1 MKSFLKSFD
10 TIILIILNFLFL
22 ILLVEMNIRL
32 ESNFFLIKKNFLYIF
47 FLILIN
53 FFYYLHQLRF
63 LNYNI
68 FFIFLILVF
77 FNYFIKGDHFGTSG
91 YLTNLEYAEEKGIKF
106 DNRTKLQFYE
116 DIKKTK
122 NISST
127 ITNWDVNQY
136 QSKYKESN
144 KNLFPI
150 SNGIADLD
158 AVYCNENGKWQFL
171 YLDKYGFPN
180 KNNVYV
186 KNKYYDIILLGDS
199 FTKGSCVDLD
209 KRPANILQERFSLD
223 VLNLANAGGFLS
235 SYAAY
240 KEYGVNFN
248 SKYVILNFYEG
259 NDYSDTLGEL
269 NTYLSKYLEKDYNQ
283 NLIERQSEIN
293 KFYEKILF
301 QSLDGIKYKK
311 KIPEFIKLISLY
323 NLNNFFK
330 RILFKIKL
338 NYFSEKEI
346 FIVNEISRILN
357 NMNELVEKNNSKLI
371 INILPTW
378 DRYHSNN
385 SKNENFRSIKQ
396 FKEIFE
402 SKNITYLDMNE
413 FVLQRIEDPKTLYT
427 FDRFNHFDEDGYLL
441 MSEFIFKKLFNN

>member
-1 MKSFLKSFD
+1 MKSFFKSFD
-10 TIILIILNFLFL
+10 TVILIILNFLFL
-22 ILLVEMNIRL
+22 ILLIEMYIRL
-32 ESNFFLIKKNFLYIF
+32 DSNFFLIKKNYLYIP

-53 FFYYLHQLRF
+53 FFYYFHQLRF

-68 FFIFLILVF
+68 FFIYLILFF
-77 FNYFIKGDHFGTSG
+77 FNFFIKGDHFGTSG
-91 YLTNLEYAEEKGIKF
+91 YLNNLDYAEEKGIKF
-106 DNRTKLQFYE
+106 DKRTKLQFYE
-116 DIKKTK
+116 DIKITK
-122 NISST
+122 NISLT
-127 ITNWDVNQY
+127 ITNWDVDQY
-136 QSKYKESN
+136 LSQHKDSY

-150 SNGIADLD
+150 SNGKGDLD

-180 KNNVYV
+180 KNNIYV

-209 KRPANILQERFSLD
+209 KRPSNILQERFNLN
-223 VLNLANAGGFLS
+223 VLNLSNAGGFLS

-259 NDYSDTLGEL
+259 NDYLDTLLEL
-269 NTYLSKYLEKDYNQ
+269 NTYLSRYLEKDYNQ

-301 QSLDGIKYKK
+301 QSFVKIKK
-311 KIPEFIKLISLY
+311 KKMPKTIKFISLY
-323 NLNNFFK
+323 NLNNFVKKNIFN
-330 RILFKIKL
+330 IKL
-338 NYFSEKEI
+338 NYFSKKEI
-346 FIVNEISRILN
+346 FINKEISRILDD
-357 NMNELVEKNNSKLI
+357 MNELVEKNNSKLI

-378 DRYHSNN
+378 DRYHTNN
-385 SKNENFRSIKQ
+385 SKNENFKSIKQ
-396 FKEIFE
+396 FKELFE

-413 FVLQRIEDPKTLYT
+413 FVLQKIEKPKTLYT

-441 MSEFIFKKLFNN
+441 MSEFIFKNLFDD

>member
-1 MKSFLKSFD
+1 MRSFFKYFD
-10 TIILIILNFLFL
+10 TVILIILNFLFL
-22 ILLVEMNIRL
+22 ILLIEMNIRL
-32 ESNFFLIKKNFLYIF
+32 DSDFLSIKKNYLYIS

-53 FFYYLHQLRF
+53 FFYYFHKLRI

-68 FFIFLILVF
+68 FFIYLILVF
-77 FNYFIKGDHFGTSG
+77 FNFFIKSDHFGTSG
-91 YLTNLEYAEEKGIKF
+91 YLTNLEYAEKKGIKF

-116 DIKKTK
+116 DIKMTK

-136 QSKYKESN
+136 LSQHKDSN
-144 KNLFPI
+144 QNLFPI
-150 SNGIADLD
+150 SNGISDLD
-158 AVYCNENGKWQFL
+158 AVYCNEDGKWQFL

-180 KNNVYV
+180 KNNIYV

-199 FTKGSCVDLD
+199 FTKGSCMDLD
-209 KRPANILQERFSLD
+209 KRPANILQERFNLD

-259 NDYSDTLGEL
+259 NDYSDTLLEL
-269 NTYLSKYLEKDYNQ
+269 NTYLSRYLEKDYNQ
-283 NLIERQSEIN
+283 NLIERQSETN
-293 KFYEKILF
+293 KLYEKILF
-301 QSLDGIKYKK
+301 QSLNEIKIK
-311 KIPEFIKLISLY
+311 KISKTIKFISLY
-323 NLNNFFK
+323 NLNTFFK
-330 RILFKIKL
+330 KILVNIKL
-338 NYFSEKEI
+338 NYFSKKKI
-346 FIVNEISRILN
+346 YAVNEISRIID
-357 NMNELVEKNNSKLI
+357 NMNELVIKNNSKLI

-378 DRYHSNN
+378 DRYYLNN
-385 SKNENFRSIKQ
+385 SKNENYKSIKQ

-413 FVLQRIEDPKTLYT
+413 FILQRIEEPKTLYL
-427 FDRFNHFDEDGYLL
+427 FDRFNHFDEGGYLL
-441 MSEFIFKKLFNN
+441 MSEFIFKNLFDD